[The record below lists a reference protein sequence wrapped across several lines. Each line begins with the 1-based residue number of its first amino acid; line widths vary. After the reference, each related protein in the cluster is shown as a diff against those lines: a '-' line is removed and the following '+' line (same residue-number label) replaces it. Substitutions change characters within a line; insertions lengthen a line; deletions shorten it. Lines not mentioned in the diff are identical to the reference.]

1 MAALTVNLVVE
12 QNSDFEAIFTV
23 TDEDTGVAINLS
35 NYTAD
40 AKFKKSFYSSSS
52 TSFTTSIIDAVR
64 GKVKLTLSNSIA
76 SSTKG
81 GRYVYDLVITN
92 ITSGIK
98 TRVVEGI
105 VTVKEG
111 VT

>member
-1 MAALTVNLVVE
+1 MSALTVNLVVE

-23 TDEDTGVAINLS
+23 TDEDTGMPINLS
-35 NYTAD
+35 NYTAES
-40 AKFKKSFYSSSS
+40 KFRKSFYSSS
-52 TSFTTSIIDAVR
+52 FTEFIATIIDPIA
-64 GKVKLTLSNSIA
+64 GKVKLSLPNSTSCLIR
-76 SSTKG
+76 G
-81 GRYVYDLVITN
+81 GRYVYDLLITN
-92 ITSGIK
+92 ISSGAK